1 LLLKRY
7 FVIVR
12 SMFQKIFLIIYFV
25 FFSTFLEANT
35 LQKTLSRY
43 SKAKGITAEI
53 IKTDEKVILGT
64 KSQSKGQ
71 IKFQKNK
78 IYISQEGEKKT
89 EFYFV
94 DKVLTLVEYPDA
106 DFDKNGARKVTTI
119 KKSVPPLV
127 SSLLNLFSNPKAFTK
142 EFKTI
147 NEKSDGNILTVDL
160 KPTLKNIKSLSLKIN
175 SKKNEIVDLEFTDDV
190 DTKTTISFSNL
201 KLNAKLSKKDFQF
214 KKLDTDEEMID

>member
-1 LLLKRY
+1 
-7 FVIVR
+7 
-12 SMFQKIFLIIYFV
+12 
-25 FFSTFLEANT
+25 